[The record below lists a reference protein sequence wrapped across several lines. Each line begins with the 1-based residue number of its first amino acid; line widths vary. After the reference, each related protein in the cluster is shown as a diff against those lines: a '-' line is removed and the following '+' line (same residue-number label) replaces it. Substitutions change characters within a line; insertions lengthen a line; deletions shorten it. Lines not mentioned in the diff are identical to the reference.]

1 MSPILE
7 VLIGMVFI
15 YSLLSILVTQINAVI
30 ANTLKLRPR
39 HLRDGL
45 EQLVKDKEILAKI
58 LTHPLVDMVES
69 NMVLPDQ
76 RLSDEQVEA
85 IITTTLKNV
94 TWIAPENFTNV
105 LLNIIRV
112 DSDQELFGALL
123 NVIDGMPSGEHR
135 RRLRLLVNQ
144 ITSTGQGIDKL
155 RKYIAGFEDDAY
167 RQGLVEVL
175 TEIDNEIAELGLEP
189 DSNIALMAGLRK
201 VKNPYLRNALSTIL
215 ASSKSLEEAE
225 KKIGQWFDNGMGRA
239 STAFQTTL
247 QYWSLAIG
255 LLIAIVLNVD
265 SLFMAQRLWNDPT
278 LRDTVT
284 IAAGQVNIADLQ
296 VQVDTAQTQID
307 EATAEGDTSTTQQ
320 DNTVATLAESL
331 AAASATAED
340 LSNLRLPLGWS
351 FEGLGDADEAT
362 DARVGSARYLWNFI
376 PGNYSGWFVL
386 WLAKIIGLGATMI
399 AIAQGAPFWFGILQ
413 RLSSGK

>member
-30 ANTLKLRPR
+30 ANSLKLRAR
-39 HLRDGL
+39 HLRDGI
-45 EQLVKDKEILAKI
+45 EQLVKDKEILAKV
-58 LTHPLVDMVES
+58 LSHPLVDMVES

-76 RLSDEQVEA
+76 RLDDEQVEA
-85 IITTTLKNV
+85 IITNTLKNV
-94 TWIAPENFTNV
+94 TWIAPQNFTNV

-123 NVIDGMPSGEHR
+123 NVIDGMPSGEER

-144 ITSTGQGIDKL
+144 ITTTGEGVDRL
-155 RKYIAGFEDDAY
+155 RKYIAGFEDEAY

-175 TEIDNEIAELGLEP
+175 ADIDSEIAELGLEP

-215 ASSKSLEEAE
+215 ATSKSLEEAE
-225 KKIGQWFDNGMGRA
+225 AKIGQWFDNGMSRA
-239 STAFQTTL
+239 STAFQTTM
-247 QYWSLAIG
+247 QYWSLGIG
-255 LLIAIVLNVD
+255 LLIAVVLNVD
-265 SLFMAQRLWNDPT
+265 SLFMAQSLWNDPA
-278 LRDTVT
+278 LRDALT
-284 IAAGQVNIADLQ
+284 IAAEQVNIADLQ
-296 VQVDTAQTQID
+296 AQVDTAQTQID
-307 EATAEGDTSTTQQ
+307 DTTDGGTDTSQQ
-320 DNTVATLAESL
+320 SDAVATLAESF
-331 AAASATAED
+331 AAASATAQD
-340 LSNLRLPLGWS
+340 LSELRLPLGWS

-362 DARVGSARYLWNFI
+362 DARVGNARYLWNFI

-399 AIAQGAPFWFGILQ
+399 AIAQGAPFWFGILR